1 MGREF
6 QEIKDQLALIE
17 ERQDY
22 LHQRAMHNDSDDEDM
37 LSGVVQE
44 MFQNIQG
51 RLDEMQGGAPGGVV
65 AGG

>member
-1 MGREF
+1 
-6 QEIKDQLALIE
+6 
-17 ERQDY
+17 
-22 LHQRAMHNDSDDEDM
+22 MHNDSDDEDM

-51 RLDEMQGGAPGGVV
+51 RLDEMQGGAPGGLV